1 MIRKLRRKAAF
12 YWARTEVVPFWFYQ
26 NLRLSLKAK
35 QAETKEC
42 VRTRLIFLTQYKDIL
57 KHQLFS

>member
-12 YWARTEVVPFWFYQ
+12 YWARTEVVQFWFYQ
-26 NLRLSLKAK
+26 NLRLALKAK

-42 VRTRLIFLTQYKDIL
+42 VRTRLIFLNTV
-57 KHQLFS
+57 